1 MLLAGALATVVACF
15 GVAPAEAVRIRCC
28 STQDTSSVDTVSG
41 IPVLAAMVA
50 NNGALD
56 LWKGLPP
63 LMVRQILFGMMK
75 FLVFDFFPPVVT
87 AAVPGMPSV
96 AVQLIS
102 GGVAGVMSTVV
113 SQPGDAILT
122 RMAQTGDSQMGVLEA
137 ARSLWQG
144 EAIAPTSSSSSAVP
158 RDRESGP
165 GAFFIGVGSRSLW
178 AGCVIAGQFLLYDLF
193 KSALGVSTADLEEV
207 FDVFGTLE

>member
-1 MLLAGALATVVACF
+1 
-15 GVAPAEAVRIRCC
+15 
-28 STQDTSSVDTVSG
+28 
-41 IPVLAAMVA
+41 MVA
-50 NNGALD
+50 NNGATG

-87 AAVPGMPSV
+87 AVAPNMPSL
-96 AVQLIS
+96 AVQLVS

-122 RMAQTGDSQMGVLEA
+122 RMSQAGDSKMGVLEA
-137 ARSLWQG
+137 AKSLWQG
-144 EAIAPTSSSSSAVP
+144 DAIVEDRTSRSTSSSSFAVS

-165 GAFFIGVGSRSLW
+165 QAFFIGVGSRSLW